1 MFLYHKAH
9 GEEKAEKGDSG
20 CAPTVSGQKENG
32 KNTPGGSKQQ
42 SGSDGTFPAFSESV
56 KQKGKQYGKK
66 KHREKGAC
74 QVADFP
80 GPGKMTETG
89 KAVQDKEKQ
98 VQNSYSKGEGFP
110 MADKKGYPF
119 HTVRSRRAVPGR

>member
-1 MFLYHKAH
+1 MYKRQ
-9 GEEKAEKGDSG
+9 AEKGDSG

-80 GPGKMTETG
+80 GPGKMTETDVY
-89 KAVQDKEKQ
+89 KRQILMFSLARQEV
-98 VQNSYSKGEGFP
+98 
-110 MADKKGYPF
+110 M
-119 HTVRSRRAVPGR
+119 